1 MFFIVAVIAGY
12 MLLLV
17 GLAVASPGIG
27 FTGSLL
33 HLVPGDWRDAAHVPA
48 YGLLAWLAMV
58 GFRLRGWPIRYAL
71 LVGIAFA
78 GVFGLWT
85 EVVQGTAPGREAS
98 LSDLLNDLTG
108 AMMAGALMLWLHST
122 SRQTD
127 RFVPALRANVHP
139 LRKGTSSK

>member
-1 MFFIVAVIAGY
+1 MLLVVAVIAGY

-58 GFRLRGWPIRYAL
+58 GLPPAWLAYSLRPARWNR
-71 LVGIAFA
+71 VCR
-78 GVFGLWT
+78 GLWLMDGGGPGDGP
-85 EVVQGTAPGREAS
+85 GTRS
-98 LSDLLNDLTG
+98 LPLTI
-108 AMMAGALMLWLHST
+108 S
-122 SRQTD
+122 
-127 RFVPALRANVHP
+127 
-139 LRKGTSSK
+139 

>member
-1 MFFIVAVIAGY
+1 MLLVVAVIAGY
-12 MLLLV
+12 MLLLA

-85 EVVQGTAPGREAS
+85 EVVQGKAPGREAS

-108 AMMAGALMLWLHST
+108 AMMAGALMLWQYST
-122 SRQTD
+122 STRTD
-127 RFVPALRANVHP
+127 QFEPALRANLPH
-139 LRKGTSSK
+139 LRKGTSSR